1 MFLEHF
7 AGCMLGWFAWIS
19 CQKLDSLLLFVIFIT
34 LILLTWLG
42 IISETYFSK
51 KQAHLCGKVNDQ
63 CWVEMKR
70 LLGKKVMKG
79 HIPWTYRSSQNLK
92 ISVVLEWGFH
102 WVRVNLILSTAKTV
116 CTLAFYLLIFR
127 LPFVGPQDR
136 VGILKT
142 EGQNSSFNFSSAIS
156 P

>member
-70 LLGKKVMKG
+70 LLGKNVMKG
-79 HIPWTYRSSQNLK
+79 HIPWTYKEFTKFEDISSTRME
-92 ISVVLEWGFH
+92 ISLSKSRFNIKH
-102 WVRVNLILSTAKTV
+102 SKDSLHFSILIAHLSSPV
-116 CTLAFYLLIFR
+116 CRASRQGRYIENWRPKFEF
-127 LPFVGPQDR
+127 
-136 VGILKT
+136 
-142 EGQNSSFNFSSAIS
+142 
-156 P
+156 

>member
-1 MFLEHF
+1 
-7 AGCMLGWFAWIS
+7 MLSRNEKIAWKESDERSYTMDLQEFTKFEDIS
-19 CQKLDSLLLFVIFIT
+19 STRMGISLSKSQFNIKHSKL
-34 LILLTWLG
+34 
-42 IISETYFSK
+42 
-51 KQAHLCGKVNDQ
+51 
-63 CWVEMKR
+63 
-70 LLGKKVMKG
+70 
-79 HIPWTYRSSQNLK
+79 
-92 ISVVLEWGFH
+92 
-102 WVRVNLILSTAKTV
+102 KTV